1 MDRKL
6 QGLQYCNF
14 LQYQHIFAVAGWNHQ
29 YASYRKKGKDNIK
42 IEDNLNSFENLKNI
56 DNLKNE
62 NELKKEYD
70 LTNEDEDDLIYG
82 DDLRNIALMWQ
93 MATNKYWK
101 GK

>member
-1 MDRKL
+1 MKAITIL
-6 QGLQYCNF
+6 QFSPVPAYFCC
-14 LQYQHIFAVAGWNHQ
+14 GWVKSPI
-29 YASYRKKGKDNIK
+29 YASYRKKGKDDIK